1 MLTLLSTTNSI
12 FLSSS
17 VTVTPAFGSKLSP
30 TFKVWFLTPSI
41 TGALL
46 PFTVKFID
54 SSVFL
59 PRLSVALYVITY
71 VVSCSVSKLSS
82 LSDET
87 LTFTVFPLT
96 STALTLSIK
105 LNAWPAFIVT
115 FSSFCP
121 FLVIVGP
128 TVDALTFNCTFKVFD
143 SPPKSS
149 FAVIYK
155 SYIPSSVPLNDVIFL
170 SLASLTSKVILS
182 LSASSISKPFSFKA
196 SSVNWI
202 VSPSVISM

>member
-12 FLSSS
+12 FSSSS
-17 VTVTPAFGSKLSP
+17 VTVTPAIGSKLSP

-54 SSVFL
+54 FSVFL

-87 LTFTVFPLT
+87 LHLLYF
-96 STALTLSIK
+96 
-105 LNAWPAFIVT
+105 
-115 FSSFCP
+115 
-121 FLVIVGP
+121 
-128 TVDALTFNCTFKVFD
+128 
-143 SPPKSS
+143 
-149 FAVIYK
+149 Y
-155 SYIPSSVPLNDVIFL
+155 
-170 SLASLTSKVILS
+170 
-182 LSASSISKPFSFKA
+182 
-196 SSVNWI
+196 
-202 VSPSVISM
+202 